1 MNNTKDMKKVVFCLA
16 ALAWMSVVNAQTGEG
31 GNIHIQGVDE
41 GTQVNVYSINGTQA
55 GSAISQSGAA
65 SFFFEQGCFVI

>member
-16 ALAWMSVVNAQTGEG
+16 ALAWMSAANAQTGEG

-55 GSAISQSGAA
+55 GSAISHSGAA
-65 SFFFEQGCFVI
+65 RFFFEQGCFVI

>member
-16 ALAWMSVVNAQTGEG
+16 ALAWMSAANAQTGEG

-41 GTQVNVYSINGTQA
+41 GTQVNVYSI
-55 GSAISQSGAA
+55 ISLIEG
-65 SFFFEQGCFVI
+65 